1 MSDKLQFVDETNQV
15 RPLGIPVNE
24 SSKMPAECS
33 PGRKP
38 GDRGRKRINEPSKR
52 ATEMQPNNSVIRAK
66 EFSVAPKGAQNL
78 SALEPRAYARGYSL
92 PPASAGSLTGFL
104 KLALLFLLLTSSS
117 TSNAQSSRS
126 SAPASV
132 ETSSF
137 DKELTDFF
145 TLEMTAHLNEIKS
158 YDPAP
163 DKIFGAGTTG
173 EYTWGSFMNSVGA
186 FAALTERSKLGG
198 HDLARE
204 VGQVGLLEYRLK
216 GTRFSQLYGVLGLRY
231 FGKNLDTNPVW
242 QSLNEE
248 QRTQWRRFLDIS
260 AFYDPKTQQVIN
272 LPENY
277 LGVAARIAS
286 ASYQLGLLKDR
297 TLVDGVITR
306 AARPFLNQG
315 IYSDDAPPTAR
326 FDRYSNEYA
335 RFVWEAAEA
344 ADRKDILD
352 AVRPSLKEQMRLWW
366 DLVLPDG
373 YGYAWGRSMGVV
385 SYMDTLEIVGFLAA
399 HPEFR
404 PAPLPELASAYYQ
417 AWRWLRH
424 DYNDK
429 THVLSV
435 FAFGRGNY
443 SYITRDREWQQTINF
458 FGKGGLAHARFIQA
472 MRREK
477 IDQFSSKIKRSD
489 LARFVFFRQ
498 GDRPAGVWLVR
509 QGPIYFTLPIT
520 TGTKPGVADYL
531 PAPHGLPGFANPV
544 EQVYPAMVPFLELA
558 DGRVIAATDGAD
570 EIAPAIDG
578 KSLRVVWRRWALIGS
593 KAGQLVDA
601 HISSEVSWHLEG
613 STLTRDETLK
623 STEPITISRWWI
635 AVPSTAAHNE
645 SSLVSGRRT
654 DHFTLA
660 QERADLSITGWADWP
675 LKTSLL
681 ATGDT
686 ALGRGA
692 REGIPL
698 HLVYESRNLR
708 LTPNRANTWHLVIEV
723 KQLAKPL
730 E

>member
-1 MSDKLQFVDETNQV
+1 MKLHSS
-15 RPLGIPVNE
+15 VNP
-24 SSKMPAECS
+24 KECIA
-33 PGRKP
+33 PYGA
-38 GDRGRKRINEPSKR
+38 GGLF
-52 ATEMQPNNSVIRAK
+52 ATK
-66 EFSVAPKGAQNL
+66 
-78 SALEPRAYARGYSL
+78 PRAHARGYTL
-92 PPASAGSLTGFL
+92 PPADAGSLRDFL
-104 KLALLFLLLTSSS
+104 KLALLLLLLLTSGSS
-117 TSNAQSSRS
+117 TSNAQPSLS
-126 SAPASV
+126 SAPITI

-137 DKELTDFF
+137 DDEVNDFF
-145 TLEMTAHLNEIKS
+145 TREMTAHLNEIKS

-186 FAALTERSKLGG
+186 YAALTEKSKLGG

-216 GTRFSQLYGVLGLRY
+216 GTRFSQLYGVLGLRF
-231 FGKNLDTNPVW
+231 FGRDLDTNPVW
-242 QSLNEE
+242 QGLNEG
-248 QRTQWRRFLDIS
+248 QRAQWRRFLDIS

-315 IYSDDAPPTAR
+315 IYSDDAPPTGR

-344 ADRKDILD
+344 ADRKDILA
-352 AVRPSLKEQMRLWW
+352 AVGPSLKEQMRLWW

-404 PAPLPELASAYYQ
+404 PAPLEQLASAYYQ
-417 AWRWLRH
+417 AWSWLRH

-458 FGKGGLAHARFIQA
+458 FGKGSLAHERFIQA
-472 MRREK
+472 MRSEN
-477 IDQFSSKIKRSD
+477 INQFSSKIKRPD
-489 LARFVFFRQ
+489 VARFIFFRQ

-544 EQVYPAMVPFLELA
+544 EQVYPAMAPFLELA

-570 EIAPAIDG
+570 EIAPAADG
-578 KSLRVVWRRWALIGS
+578 KSLRVVWRRWAMIGS
-593 KAGQLVDA
+593 KAGQLVDP
-601 HISSEVSWHLEG
+601 HITSEIIWHLEG
-613 STLTRDETLK
+613 ATLTRDETLK
-623 STEPITISRWWI
+623 STEPITIRRWWV
-635 AVPSTAAHNE
+635 AVPTTAAHNE
-645 SSLVSGRRT
+645 SSLVSGRRM
-654 DHFTLA
+654 DHFTFGQDRTNHSITNLA
-660 QERADLSITGWADWP
+660 ITGWADWP
-675 LKTSLL
+675 LKRSLL

-692 REGIPL
+692 RGAIPL
-698 HLVYESRNLR
+698 HLVYESRDLR
-708 LTPNRANTWHLVIEV
+708 LEPNRAKTWHLVTE
-723 KQLAKPL
+723 LSPLKPL

>member
-1 MSDKLQFVDETNQV
+1 
-15 RPLGIPVNE
+15 
-24 SSKMPAECS
+24 
-33 PGRKP
+33 
-38 GDRGRKRINEPSKR
+38 
-52 ATEMQPNNSVIRAK
+52 
-66 EFSVAPKGAQNL
+66 
-78 SALEPRAYARGYSL
+78 
-92 PPASAGSLTGFL
+92 
-104 KLALLFLLLTSSS
+104 LFLLLTARAAIAQPARSPAP
-117 TSNAQSSRS
+117 TSI
-126 SAPASV
+126 

-137 DKELTDFF
+137 DKEVTDFF
-145 TLEMTAHLNEIKS
+145 TQEMTAHLNEIKS
-158 YDPAP
+158 YDPSP
-163 DKIFGAGTTG
+163 DRVFGAGTTG

-186 FAALTERSKLGG
+186 YAAMSGRTKLGD

-216 GTRFSQLYGVLGLRY
+216 GTRFSQLYGVLALRY

-242 QSLNEE
+242 QSLTEE

-286 ASYQLGLLKDR
+286 VSYQLGLVKDR
-297 TLVDGVITR
+297 ALVDGVITR

-315 IYSDDAPPTAR
+315 IYADDGPPTGR

-335 RFVWEAAEA
+335 RFVWESAEA

-404 PAPLPELASAYYQ
+404 PAPLEQLASAYYK
-417 AWRWLRH
+417 AWQWLRH
-424 DYNDK
+424 DYADK
-429 THVLSV
+429 AHVLSV

-458 FGKGGLAHARFIQA
+458 FGKGSLAHARFIQA
-472 MRREK
+472 MRGEN
-477 IDQFSSKIKRSD
+477 IAQFANEIKRPD
-489 LARFVFFRQ
+489 LARFVFFRH

-509 QGPIYFTLPIT
+509 QGPIYFTLPIS

-531 PAPHGLPGFANPV
+531 PSPHGMPGFDNPV

-570 EIAPAIDG
+570 EIAPAADG
-578 KSLRVVWRRWALIGS
+578 KSLRAVWRRWSLIGS
-593 KAGQLVDA
+593 KAGQLVDP
-601 HISSEVSWHLEG
+601 HITSEVTWHLEG
-613 STLTRDETLK
+613 SKLTRDETLR
-623 STEPITISRWWI
+623 STEPITIRRWWI
-635 AVPSTAAHNE
+635 AVSSTAAHNE

-654 DHFTLA
+654 DHFTLVPGGM
-660 QERADLSITGWADWP
+660 DLSITSWGDWP

-681 ATGDT
+681 AAGDT

-692 REGIPL
+692 RGAIPL
-698 HLVYESRNLR
+698 HLVYESRDL
-708 LTPNRANTWHLVIEV
+708 LLEPNGAKTWHLVSELAP
-723 KQLAKPL
+723 LAKSL

>member
-1 MSDKLQFVDETNQV
+1 M
-15 RPLGIPVNE
+15 
-24 SSKMPAECS
+24 
-33 PGRKP
+33 
-38 GDRGRKRINEPSKR
+38 KRH
-52 ATEMQPNNSVIRAK
+52 NSGNAK
-66 EFSVAPKGAQNL
+66 E
-78 SALEPRAYARGYSL
+78 SAVL
-92 PPASAGSLTGFL
+92 
-104 KLALLFLLLTSSS
+104 LALLLVLFTTRAVS
-117 TSNAQSSRS
+117 AQATLS
-126 SAPASV
+126 SAPAIQ
-132 ETSSF
+132 TSSF
-137 DKELTDFF
+137 DKEVTDFF

-163 DKIFGAGTTG
+163 DKVFGAGTTG

-186 FAALTERSKLGG
+186 YAALTERSKLGD

-216 GTRFSQLYGVLGLRY
+216 STRFSQLYGVLGLRY
-231 FGKNLDTNPVW
+231 FGKNLETNPVW

-248 QRTQWRRFLDIS
+248 QRSQWRRFLDVS

-297 TLVDGVITR
+297 SLVDGVITR

-315 IYSDDAPPTAR
+315 IYADDGPPTGR

-385 SYMDTLEIVGFLAA
+385 SYMDTLEIVGFLAV

-417 AWRWLRH
+417 SWQWLRH

-429 THVLSV
+429 AHVLSV

-443 SYITRDREWQQTINF
+443 SYISRDREWQQTINF
-458 FGKGGLAHARFIQA
+458 FGKGGLAHARFMEA
-472 MRREK
+472 LKREQVSTFPAE
-477 IDQFSSKIKRSD
+477 IVRPD
-489 LARFVFFRQ
+489 LARFVFFRH
-498 GDRPAGVWLVR
+498 GDRPAGVGLVR
-509 QGPIYFTLPIT
+509 QGSMYFTLPIT

-531 PAPHGLPGFANPV
+531 PAPHGLAGFANPV
-544 EQVYPAMVPFLELA
+544 EQVYASLVPFLQLA
-558 DGRVIAATDGAD
+558 DGRTLVTTDGAD
-570 EIAPAIDG
+570 EIEPGVDG
-578 KSLRVVWRRWALIGS
+578 KSLRVVWRRWALVGK
-593 KAGQLVDA
+593 KAGELIDP
-601 HISSEVSWHLEG
+601 HITSEVVWRIDG
-613 STLTRDETLK
+613 STLTRDETLR
-623 STEPITISRWWI
+623 SAEDITLYRWWV
-635 AVPSTAAHNE
+635 ALPSTFNRDMQLTGPE
-645 SSLVSGRRT
+645 RQDLLMDENSGLLVSVK
-654 DHFTLA
+654 
-660 QERADLSITGWADWP
+660 ADWP
-675 LKTSLL
+675 VGISTW
-681 ATGDT
+681 APGDT

-692 REGIPL
+692 RRPVPL
-698 HLVYESRNLR
+698 HLIYES
-708 LTPNRANTWHLVIEV
+708 PHLHLPA
-723 KQLAKPL
+723 KQDMHWRMTIKFQKILGP
-730 E
+730 

>member
-1 MSDKLQFVDETNQV
+1 MVNL
-15 RPLGIPVNE
+15 PLMLFRIFSGT
-24 SSKMPAECS
+24 PA
-33 PGRKP
+33 
-38 GDRGRKRINEPSKR
+38 
-52 ATEMQPNNSVIRAK
+52 V
-66 EFSVAPKGAQNL
+66 
-78 SALEPRAYARGYSL
+78 
-92 PPASAGSLTGFL
+92 AGSLNRL
-104 KLALLFLLLTSSS
+104 VKLGLLLLMLTWSGI
-117 TSNAQSSRS
+117 SNAQTSRS
-126 SAPASV
+126 SEPTSV
-132 ETSSF
+132 ETSAF
-137 DKELTDFF
+137 DKEVIDFF
-145 TLEMTAHLNEIKS
+145 TKEMTAHLDEIKS

-163 DKIFGAGTTG
+163 DRVFAAGATG

-186 FAALTERSKLGG
+186 FAALTGRSKLGN

-216 GTRFSQLYGVLGLRY
+216 GTRFSQLYGVLALRY
-231 FGKNLDTNPVW
+231 FGKDLDHNPVW
-242 QSLNEE
+242 QGLTEE
-248 QRTQWRRFLDIS
+248 QRSQWRSFLDVS

-286 ASYQLGLLKDR
+286 VSYQLGLTKDR
-297 TLVDGVITR
+297 ALVDGVITR
-306 AARPFLNQG
+306 AAQPFVNQG
-315 IYSDDAPPTAR
+315 IYADDAPPTGR

-335 RFVWEAAEA
+335 RFVWDAAEA

-385 SYMDTLEIVGFLAA
+385 SYMDTLEIVGFLAK

-404 PAPLPELASAYYQ
+404 PASLAELASAYYK
-417 AWRWLRH
+417 AWQWLRH

-443 SYITRDREWQQTINF
+443 SYISRDREWQQTINF
-458 FGKGGLAHARFIQA
+458 FGKGSLAHERFIA
-472 MRREK
+472 ALRIENVTE
-477 IDQFSSKIKRSD
+477 FASEIKRPD
-489 LARFVFFRQ
+489 VARFVFFRR
-498 GDRPAGVWLVR
+498 GERPAGVWLVR

-558 DGRVIAATDGAD
+558 DGRVITTTDGAD
-570 EIAPAIDG
+570 EISPAVDG
-578 KSLRVVWRRWALIGS
+578 KSLRVVWRRWALVGNKS
-593 KAGQLVDA
+593 GQLVDPR
-601 HISSEVSWHLEG
+601 ITSEVSWKLEG
-613 STLTRDETLK
+613 TRLTRDETLK
-623 STEPITISRWWI
+623 STEAITIRRWWI
-635 AVPSTAAHNE
+635 AVPTTAVRNE
-645 SSLVSGRRT
+645 SSLFSGRRT
-654 DHFTLA
+654 EHFGFGANRT
-660 QERADLSITGWADWP
+660 DLSVTSWAEWP

-692 REGIPL
+692 RGAIPL
-698 HLVYESRNLR
+698 HLLNESRDLI
-708 LTPNRANTWHLVIEV
+708 LEPNRPKSWHLVME
-723 KQLAKPL
+723 LALPKPL
-730 E
+730 D

>member
-1 MSDKLQFVDETNQV
+1 MQINDSVT
-15 RPLGIPVNE
+15 R
-24 SSKMPAECS
+24 A
-33 PGRKP
+33 RK
-38 GDRGRKRINEPSKR
+38 IC
-52 ATEMQPNNSVIRAK
+52 
-66 EFSVAPKGAQNL
+66 VALKGATGL
-78 SALEPRAYARGYSL
+78 PFREPRAYARGYILPSL
-92 PPASAGSLTGFL
+92 NGFL
-104 KLALLFLLLTSSS
+104 KLALLLLILTLSS
-117 TSNAQSSRS
+117 TSNAQPSRS
-126 SAPASV
+126 STPTIV

-137 DKELTDFF
+137 DKEVTAFF
-145 TLEMTAHLNEIKS
+145 TQEMTAHLNEIKS

-186 FAALTERSKLGG
+186 YAALTDRRKLGD

-204 VGQVGLLEYRLK
+204 VGQIGLLEYRLK
-216 GTRFSQLYGVLGLRY
+216 GTRFSQLYGVLGLRF
-231 FGKNLDTNPVW
+231 FGKDLDTNPVW

-248 QRTQWRRFLDIS
+248 QRAQWRRFLDIS

-297 TLVDGVITR
+297 ALVDGVITR
-306 AARPFLNQG
+306 AARPFLNHG
-315 IYSDDAPPTAR
+315 IYSDDAPPTGR

-344 ADRKDILD
+344 VDRKDILV
-352 AVRPSLKEQMRLWW
+352 AVAPSLKAQMRLWW

-404 PAPLPELASAYYQ
+404 PAPLAELASAYYQ
-417 AWRWLRH
+417 AWHWLRH

-429 THVLSV
+429 AHVLSV

-443 SYITRDREWQQTINF
+443 SYITCDREWQQTINF
-458 FGKGGLAHARFIQA
+458 FGKGSLAHARFIQA
-472 MRREK
+472 MRHEN
-477 IDQFSSKIKRSD
+477 IAQFASEIKRPD

-509 QGPIYFTLPIT
+509 QGPVYFTLPIT

-531 PAPHGLPGFANPV
+531 PAPHGLPGFDNPV
-544 EQVYPAMVPFLELA
+544 EQVYPAMVPFLGLA
-558 DGRVIAATDGAD
+558 DGRVITATDGAD
-570 EIAPAIDG
+570 EIVTATDG

-593 KAGQLVDA
+593 KAGQLVDP
-601 HISSEVSWHLEG
+601 HITSEVIWHLDG

-623 STEPITISRWWI
+623 STERITIRRWWI

-645 SSLVSGRRT
+645 SSLIDGQRI
-654 DHFTLA
+654 DHFGFG
-660 QERADLSITGWADWP
+660 QDRMDLSINARADWSMT
-675 LKTSLL
+675 TSLQ

-692 REGIPL
+692 RGAIPL
-698 HLVYESRNLR
+698 HLVYESRNL
-708 LTPNRANTWHLVIEV
+708 LLEPNRATTWHLTVELAP
-723 KQLAKPL
+723 LAKSQD
-730 E
+730 

>member
-1 MSDKLQFVDETNQV
+1 MIKF
-15 RPLGIPVNE
+15 RPTHFAFSALWIFKCCYLGRWPRLLHFAPLALSVLLNSSIILNAQPAPSSE
-24 SSKMPAECS
+24 SS
-33 PGRKP
+33 
-38 GDRGRKRINEPSKR
+38 
-52 ATEMQPNNSVIRAK
+52 
-66 EFSVAPKGAQNL
+66 
-78 SALEPRAYARGYSL
+78 
-92 PPASAGSLTGFL
+92 
-104 KLALLFLLLTSSS
+104 
-117 TSNAQSSRS
+117 
-126 SAPASV
+126 SV

-137 DKELTDFF
+137 DKEVTDFF
-145 TLEMTAHLNEIKS
+145 TQEMTAHLNEIKS

-186 FAALTERSKLGG
+186 YAALTERSKLGD
-198 HDLARE
+198 HELARE

-216 GTRFSQLYGVLGLRY
+216 GTRFSQLYGVLALRY
-231 FGKNLDTNPVW
+231 FGKDLDANPVW

-248 QRTQWRRFLDIS
+248 QRGQWRRFLDVS
-260 AFYDPKTQQVIN
+260 AFYDPKSQQVIN

-286 ASYQLGLLKDR
+286 ASYQLGLVKDR
-297 TLVDGVITR
+297 ELVDGVITR
-306 AARPFLNQG
+306 AARPFLNRG
-315 IYSDDAPPTAR
+315 IYADDGPPTGR

-417 AWRWLRH
+417 AWHWLRH

-429 THVLSV
+429 AHVLSV

-458 FGKGGLAHARFIQA
+458 FGKGSLAHARFTQA
-472 MRREK
+472 MRREN
-477 IDQFSSKIKRSD
+477 IARFSSEIKRPD

-531 PAPHGLPGFANPV
+531 PAPHGLPGFDNPV

-558 DGRVIAATDGAD
+558 DGRIIATTDGAD
-570 EIAPAIDG
+570 EIVPAADG
-578 KSLRVVWRRWALIGS
+578 KSLRVVWRRWASIGS
-593 KAGQLVDA
+593 KAGLLVDP
-601 HISSEVSWHLEG
+601 HITSEVVWHLEG

-623 STEPITISRWWI
+623 STEPIIIRRWWI
-635 AVPSTAAHNE
+635 AVSSTAAQNE
-645 SSLVSGRRT
+645 SSLIDGQRI
-654 DHFTLA
+654 DHFA
-660 QERADLSITGWADWP
+660 FDQDRMNLSISARAEWS
-675 LKTSLL
+675 LKTSLR

-692 REGIPL
+692 RGGIPL

-708 LTPNRANTWHLVIEV
+708 LEPNRPNTWHLVTELQQVVKLIE
-723 KQLAKPL
+723 
-730 E
+730 